1 MATASV
7 KVTKTTK
14 KTTRK
19 KKPKEKTVTR
29 CANCGKY
36 VKS

>member
-1 MATASV
+1 MAKASV
-7 KVTKTTK
+7 KVTKYKK
-14 KTTRK
+14 KT